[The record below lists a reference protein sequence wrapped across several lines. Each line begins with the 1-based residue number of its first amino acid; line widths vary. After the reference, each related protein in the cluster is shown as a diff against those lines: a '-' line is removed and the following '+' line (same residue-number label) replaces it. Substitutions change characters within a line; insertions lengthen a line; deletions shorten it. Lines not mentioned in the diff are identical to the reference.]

1 MRKAVFVF
9 VSLLLVAGAVVIPSD
24 PVTAGS
30 SSPPQADR
38 ASPAITEEELALL
51 NEILDELKY
60 AKDLVGGGGFQLF
73 GSSQDSDVPD
83 RLDEIEDMVNE
94 LRKLMD
100 AGEAERALK
109 YKYVIAGKLE
119 DLINYI
125 PLAPTN
131 VTTAAAATGAANPLY
146 DELVRLRAKIEKL
159 IAIEERTVEIM
170 PVPPPP
176 PEIQRPPEAE
186 KLIVYSAKFLC
197 GPSFGRQGVQ
207 RGSYS
212 TAINVHNPND
222 AAIYLY
228 KKAVIAL
235 REDEPRGT
243 ISRFRRVKLEPDEAI
258 DIDCVDIWQLLYPTR
273 DEEALRSAASLST
286 DDISQLS
293 ALTPVS
299 SMIRFITGFVVI
311 YSTAPLDVVAVY
323 SASTTVGFS
332 LDVEYLSPSTR
343 GTLPYTPPPQ
353 EAPCPQGCVCLT
365 RTEATEHGLELCA
378 EVATECGIDKETGE
392 LMYCWERGSQD
403 AGCPQGCFCTSPEK
417 AAEYGYV
424 LCGEDKIKCGTDAD
438 GRDLLCY
445 QRAPQEECPDACF
458 CTTPAKAKELGY
470 VLCGGQ
476 QIKCG
481 TTSDGQDLLCYER
494 APEEQCPDGCFCTTP
509 EKATE
514 AGLFLCGGKK
524 IECGKDA
531 AGQVQYCY
539 QRVPHQQCPDA
550 CVCTTPDMAEELGY
564 VLCGR
569 TKTLCGID
577 ASGQE
582 WYCYERGPQEE
593 ECPDACFCTTPEKAK
608 IEGYILCGFE
618 RMECGKDATTGQT
631 LYCYQKPSQG
641 QCPRGCVCMTAAD
654 AKTLGY
660 GYCGGQPI
668 RCGVTPAGVVLYCYE
683 KRQ

>member
-1 MRKAVFVF
+1 MKKALFVF
-9 VSLLLVAGAVVIPSD
+9 VSVLLLAGAVVVPSD

-30 SSPPQADR
+30 SPPPQADNAR
-38 ASPAITEEELALL
+38 PAITEEEVQLL
-51 NEILDELKY
+51 KEILDEWQI
-60 AKDLVGGGGFQLF
+60 AKDLAGGGGFQLF
-73 GSSQDSDVPD
+73 GGSQDSDVPD
-83 RLDEIEDMVNE
+83 RLDEIEDMVKE
-94 LRKLMD
+94 LQKLME

-109 YKYVIAGKLE
+109 YKYVIAEKLE

-146 DELVRLRAKIEKL
+146 DELVRIRAKIEKL
-159 IAIEERTVEIM
+159 IAIEEKTVEIT
-170 PVPPPP
+170 PVTPPPP
-176 PEIQRPPEAE
+176 DIQRPPEAE

-228 KKAVIAL
+228 KKAVVAL
-235 REDEPRGT
+235 REDEDRGT
-243 ISRFRRVKLEPDEAI
+243 ISKFRRVKLEPDEAI
-258 DIDCVDIWQLLYPTR
+258 DIDCVDIWRLLYPTR

-286 DDISQLS
+286 DNISQLS

-323 SASTTVGFS
+323 SASTPVGFS

-343 GTLPYTPPPQ
+343 GTLPYTPPPTT
-353 EAPCPQGCVCLT
+353 EKTPCPQGCVCLT
-365 RTEATEHGLELCA
+365 RTEAAEQGLQLCA
-378 EVATECGIDKETGE
+378 GEATECGIDKETGE
-392 LMYCWERGSQD
+392 LLYCWEKGSQD
-403 AGCPQGCFCTSPEK
+403 TECPEGCFCTSQDK
-417 AAEYGYV
+417 AEEYGYV
-424 LCGEDKIKCGTDAD
+424 PCNGQKIKCGTDAD

-445 QRAPQEECPDACF
+445 QRPAQEECPDACF
-458 CTTPAKAKELGY
+458 CTTPAKAQEL
-470 VLCGGQ
+470 
-476 QIKCG
+476 
-481 TTSDGQDLLCYER
+481 
-494 APEEQCPDGCFCTTP
+494 
-509 EKATE
+509 
-514 AGLFLCGGKK
+514 GLFLCDGKK

-531 AGQVQYCY
+531 AGNVLYCY
-539 QRVPHQQCPDA
+539 QRTPHQGCPDA

-564 VLCGR
+564 VLCGG
-569 TKTLCGID
+569 KKILCGVD

-608 IEGYILCGFE
+608 LEGYILCGGE
-618 RMECGKDATTGQT
+618 RIECGKDATTGQT
-631 LYCYQKPSQG
+631 LYCYQKPSQA
-641 QCPRGCVCMTAAD
+641 QCPRGCACMTPAD
-654 AKTLGY
+654 AKMLGY
-660 GYCGGQPI
+660 VYCGGQPI
-668 RCGVTPAGVVLYCYE
+668 RCGITPAGAVLYCYE